1 MLANRFRSGRVPHQH
16 IGISSFTDD
25 KLVLDVIG
33 NANISGTLNVPNL
46 TVTGVGATIEG
57 DINARNLN
65 IVGITTIGGLLYDG
79 YTQSGSDGAYLRATG
94 TGIKWTGFAS
104 VRDRQDFI
112 ATANQT
118 SFTFSYNTNYIDVFV
133 NGVKLSTSEFTADN
147 GTQVVLN
154 TGCFAGDNVELI
166 SYNTGSQTNGSGGGG
181 GATIGINTLGHS
193 YFTHITA
200 SGIVTAAQFHGD
212 GSNLTGINTSSG
224 YATVA
229 GIATLAQGLIGT
241 PNINVGVVTA
251 TKYYGDGSSLSG
263 VAAGIVIEEEGSNI
277 GTATTVNFV
286 GAAITATFSNGT
298 ATVNVG
304 DHYARIAGVATVAN
318 NAQGLTGTPTI
329 VVDEIWANNV
339 SIAQTLTYEDVKNVD
354 SVGLITARNGI
365 NVITNG
371 INVSN
376 GIVTATSFVGNLT
389 GDVTGNLTGNAQTAS
404 AASGLTGSPNVAV
417 SGLTAAGIQ
426 ITGLCTAST
435 FVGNLVGSVQ
445 GGNVNAYNGT
455 FTNNVSAGNSIT
467 AGSGGFWGDGSQITN
482 IVTTSDTAP
491 SSPNTGSLW
500 WKSDEGILKIY
511 YQDVDSSQWVDASPG
526 GGGSGGSGGGSSDLI
541 NDSTP
546 QLGGILDLNTYDISG
561 VGNLDIN
568 GNGKFL
574 KGINV
579 SGASTVSSLNV
590 TGLSTFV
597 NDAEFNSN
605 VILDSSDAYLKI
617 GSNSKR
623 TEIRNNGSST
633 YLYSYADSTFHI
645 AQAGSGNN
653 IQLDWVSG
661 TMARFKKQ
669 AECALYYNNSEKF
682 ETTNDGTVTNGI
694 ATATSFS
701 GDGSALTNIYAAPPA
716 GISTTGFS
724 GFTNVYCA
732 GTLDVDRQ
740 AIFDDVIVSSAS
752 TFQGAVSANTGPVTL
767 NNTTANGNTDVTGIA
782 TFRNDVIFDGNIGIG
797 TDNPQFDID
806 LGSYTSPNVS
816 TASTIRI
823 IGRGSGG
830 NPYATAIR
838 FGAGGNNAD
847 YTLLRVD
854 GSDGT
859 TDGDGS
865 TDLGFALRYMSAG
878 ESGVDNRLAFW
889 VDNTNNTKYEAV
901 SIYNDGKFVV
911 DGDPAAGGH
920 GFYGTPSDAFT
931 VRGTSKL
938 TGGVD
943 VTGHSELDNVNVSG
957 VVTATTFKG
966 NLEGNVTGDIS
977 NATSYPYTSLTGI
990 STDIVGD
997 TTPQLGGNLDVNN
1010 KNIEI
1015 GDCTTAG
1022 TDNTLK
1028 IGSNGL
1034 EIHHRPGAFATYIQN
1049 KNKDTNLWIT
1059 GQNTSG
1065 SWGHIFLRPYLNAFS
1080 GVACWWGGATELYYG
1095 NTGSKKL
1102 ETTSGG
1108 VTITGTLS
1116 KSGGSFKIPHP
1127 VAGLSTTKHLVHSF
1141 LEGPQMDLIYRG
1153 KIDLVDGTATVNI
1166 DTKAGMTEGTFVLLN
1181 RDIQCFTSNE
1191 TGWTAVKG
1199 SVSGNILTITAQ
1211 DNTCTDTISWMVVGE
1226 RQDDTVKSLDMTDS
1240 EGNLIVE
1247 PDQPAPD
1254 TKHADIQ
1261 AQL

>member
-16 IGISSFTDD
+16 IGISSFTED

-79 YTQSGSDGAYLRATG
+79 YSQSGSDGAYLRATG

-118 SFTFSYNTNYIDVFV
+118 SFTFPYNTNYIDVFV
-133 NGVKLSTSEFTADN
+133 NGVKLAASEFTADN

-166 SYNTGSQTNGSGGGG
+166 SYNTGAVTNGSGGGG
-181 GATIGINTLGHS
+181 GATIGINTLGQS

-224 YATVA
+224 YATVS
-229 GIATLAQGLIGT
+229 GIATLAQGLTGT
-241 PNINVGVVTA
+241 PNINVGVITA

-263 VAAGIVIEEEGSNI
+263 VAAGIVVEEEGSNI

-318 NAQGLTGTPTI
+318 SAQGLTGTPTI

-339 SIAQTLTYEDVKNVD
+339 SIAQPLTYEDVKNVD

-389 GDVTGNLTGNAQTAS
+389 GDVTGNLTGNAETAS
-404 AASGLTGSPNVAV
+404 AASGITGTPNIAI
-417 SGLTAAGIQ
+417 SGLTGTGIQ

-445 GGNVNAYNGT
+445 GGNINAYNGT

-467 AGSGGFWGDGSQITN
+467 AGSGGFWGDGSQISN

-491 SSPNTGSLW
+491 SNPNDGSLW

-546 QLGGILDLNTYDISG
+546 QLGGGLDLNTYDISG
-561 VGNLDIN
+561 VGNLDIS
-568 GNGKFL
+568 GNGAFS

-579 SGASTVSSLNV
+579 SGSSTVSSLNV
-590 TGLSTFV
+590 TGVSTFV
-597 NDAEFNSN
+597 NDAEFNAN
-605 VILDSSDAYLKI
+605 VTLDSSDAYLKI
-617 GSNSKR
+617 GTNSKR
-623 TEIRNNGSST
+623 TEIRNNGTST

-645 AQAGSGNN
+645 AQAGSGSN

-682 ETTNDGTVTNGI
+682 TTTESGVNVSGAV
-694 ATATSFS
+694 TATYFY
-701 GDGSALTNIYAAPPA
+701 GNGSALTDIYAAPPA
-716 GISTTGFS
+716 GISTTGLS
-724 GFTNVYCA
+724 GFTNVTVA
-732 GTLDVDRQ
+732 GTLDVDKQ
-740 AIFDDVIVSSAS
+740 AIFDDVIVSAAS
-752 TFQGAVSANTGPVTL
+752 TFQGALSANTGPVIL
-767 NNTTANGNTDVTGIA
+767 NNTTANGNTDITGIS
-782 TFRNDVIFDGNIGIG
+782 TFRNDVTFTGSSANIKWNESLNRL
-797 TDNPQFDID
+797 DFP
-806 LGSYTSPNVS
+806 
-816 TASTIRI
+816 
-823 IGRGSGG
+823 
-830 NPYATAIR
+830 
-838 FGAGGNNAD
+838 
-847 YTLLRVD
+847 
-854 GSDGT
+854 
-859 TDGDGS
+859 GS
-865 TDLGFALRYMSAG
+865 TS
-878 ESGVDNRLAFW
+878 LAFG
-889 VDNTNNTKYEAV
+889 NAAELR
-901 SIYNDGKFVV
+901 IYNDGDNRIKGGNGGIFIGQNGSFWVGNEAHNNARFEATSSSAILYSGGTKIARSYTDKFEVGNP
-911 DGDPAAGGH
+911 DAGVGIAITMSIA
-920 GFYGTPSDAFT
+920 GNAQFGGT
-931 VRGTSKL
+931 GI
-938 TGGVD
+938 
-943 VTGHSELDNVNVSG
+943 
-957 VVTATTFKG
+957 VTATTLDISG
-966 NLEGNVTGDIS
+966 NISGGSVSGGSSVTATEFYGDIS

-1010 KNIEI
+1010 KNIEV

-1022 TDNTLK
+1022 TDNTIK
-1028 IGSNGL
+1028 VGTSGL
-1034 EIHHRPGAFATYIQN
+1034 EIHHRPAAYATYIQN
-1049 KNKDTNLWIT
+1049 KNNNTNLWIT

-1065 SWGHIFLRPYLNAFS
+1065 TWGNIFIRPYLNAFS

-1211 DNTCTDTISWMVVGE
+1211 DNSCTDTISWMVVGE

>member
-16 IGISSFTDD
+16 IGISSFTED

-79 YTQSGSDGAYLRATG
+79 HSQSGSDGAYLRATG

-118 SFTFSYNTNYIDVFV
+118 SFTFAYNTNYIDVFV
-133 NGVKLSTSEFTADN
+133 NGVKLAASEFTADN

-193 YFTHITA
+193 YFTHISA

-224 YATVA
+224 YATVS
-229 GIATLAQGLIGT
+229 GISTLSEGLTGI

-263 VAAGIVIEEEGSNI
+263 VAAGIIVEEEGSNI

-286 GAAITATFSNGT
+286 GTAITATFSNGT

-304 DHYARIAGVATVAN
+304 DHYARIAGVATVAT
-318 NAQGLTGTPTI
+318 NAQGLIGTPTI
-329 VVDEIWANNV
+329 VVDEIVANNV

-354 SVGLITARNGI
+354 SVGLITARSGIRVISGGI
-365 NVITNG
+365 NVASG
-371 INVSN
+371 V
-376 GIVTATSFVGNLT
+376 VTATNFVGPLT
-389 GDVTGNLTGNAQTAS
+389 GDVTGNVSGTAGS
-404 AASGLTGSPNVAV
+404 AVLAEGLANSPNISIRGLTG
-417 SGLTAAGIQ
+417 TGIQ

-455 FTNNVSAGNSIT
+455 FTNNVSAAASIT
-467 AGSGGFWGDGSQITN
+467 ATNGFYGDGSKLTN
-482 IVTTSDTAP
+482 IVTTSDSAP
-491 SSPNTGSLW
+491 SNPNDGSLW

-546 QLGGILDLNTYDISG
+546 QLGGNLDLNNYDVSGIGDFNITGSGTFTGNGTFNNTLTVGTHAGIGSLSVTGVSTFSDNVNLPDEKKILIGDSDDMEIYHDSANRSGIRYTNPEFRLLGTSGSSSIILGQSNSSSELSFGARYAQFNNNGSVDLFYNGDEKIRTTESG
-561 VGNLDIN
+561 V
-568 GNGKFL
+568 
-574 KGINV
+574 NV
-579 SGASTVSSLNV
+579 SGAV
-590 TGLSTFV
+590 
-597 NDAEFNSN
+597 
-605 VILDSSDAYLKI
+605 
-617 GSNSKR
+617 
-623 TEIRNNGSST
+623 
-633 YLYSYADSTFHI
+633 
-645 AQAGSGNN
+645 
-653 IQLDWVSG
+653 
-661 TMARFKKQ
+661 
-669 AECALYYNNSEKF
+669 
-682 ETTNDGTVTNGI
+682 
-694 ATATSFS
+694 TATYFY
-701 GDGSALTNIYAAPPA
+701 GNGSALTDIYAAPPA
-716 GISTTGFS
+716 GISTTGYS

-732 GTLDVDRQ
+732 GTLDVDKQ
-740 AIFDDVIVSSAS
+740 ASFDDVIVSAAA
-752 TFQGAVSANTGPVTL
+752 TFQGALTANTGPVTL
-767 NNTTANGNTDVTGIA
+767 NNTTANGNTDITGIS
-782 TFRNDVIFDGNIGIG
+782 TFRNDVTFTGSSANIKWNESLNRL
-797 TDNPQFDID
+797 DFP
-806 LGSYTSPNVS
+806 VS
-816 TASTIRI
+816 TS
-823 IGRGSGG
+823 
-830 NPYATAIR
+830 
-838 FGAGGNNAD
+838 
-847 YTLLRVD
+847 
-854 GSDGT
+854 
-859 TDGDGS
+859 
-865 TDLGFALRYMSAG
+865 
-878 ESGVDNRLAFW
+878 LAFG
-889 VDNTNNTKYEAV
+889 NGAELR
-901 SIYNDGKFVV
+901 IYNDGDNRIK
-911 DGDPAAGGH
+911 GG
-920 GFYGTPSDAFT
+920 
-931 VRGTSKL
+931 
-938 TGGVD
+938 TGGIFIGQNGSFWVGNEAHNSARFEATSSSAILYSGGTKIARSYTD
-943 VTGHSELDNVNVSG
+943 KFEVGNPDAGVGIAITMSIAGNAQFGGTGI
-957 VVTATTFKG
+957 VTATTLDISG
-966 NLEGNVTGDIS
+966 NISGGSVSGGSSVTATEFYGDIS

-1034 EIHHRPGAFATYIQN
+1034 ELHHRPGAFATYIQN

>member
-16 IGISSFTDD
+16 IGISSFTED

-79 YTQSGSDGAYLRATG
+79 HSQSGSDGAYLRATG

-118 SFTFSYNTNYIDVFV
+118 SFTFAYNTNYIDVFV
-133 NGVKLSTSEFTADN
+133 NGVKLAASEFTADN

-224 YATVA
+224 YATVS
-229 GIATLAQGLIGT
+229 GISTLSEGLTGT

-263 VAAGIVIEEEGSNI
+263 VAAGIVVEEEGSNI

-404 AASGLTGSPNVAV
+404 AASGITGTPNIAISGLTGS
-417 SGLTAAGIQ
+417 GIQ

-491 SSPNTGSLW
+491 SSPNSGSLW
-500 WKSDEGILKIY
+500 WKSDEGILKVY

-546 QLGGILDLNTYDISG
+546 QLGGGLDLNNYNISG
-561 VGNLDIN
+561 VGNLDIT
-568 GNGKFL
+568 GSGKFS

-590 TGLSTFV
+590 TGVSTFV

-623 TEIRNNGSST
+623 TEIRNNGNST

-682 ETTNDGTVTNGI
+682 TTTESGVNVSGAV
-694 ATATSFS
+694 TATYFY
-701 GDGSALTNIYAAPPA
+701 GNGSALTDIYAAPPA
-716 GISTTGFS
+716 GISTTGLS
-724 GFTNVYCA
+724 GFTNVTVA
-732 GTLDVDRQ
+732 GTLDVDKQ
-740 AIFDDVIVSSAS
+740 AIFDDIIVSAAS
-752 TFQGAVSANTGPVTL
+752 TFQGALSANTGPVIL

-782 TFRNDVIFDGNIGIG
+782 TFRGSVRFDGTSTSNYMKWDSTQSELQFSSSSSKIKMESHYLESSGDYLAMRAVGSTAKVYCVPDNRFSVFFSNDYSNQKAIHVEKNGHLDLYYAGVKKFSTSGIG
-797 TDNPQFDID
+797 ATV
-806 LGSYTSPNVS
+806 LGQ
-816 TASTIRI
+816 
-823 IGRGSGG
+823 
-830 NPYATAIR
+830 
-838 FGAGGNNAD
+838 
-847 YTLLRVD
+847 L
-854 GSDGT
+854 
-859 TDGDGS
+859 
-865 TDLGFALRYMSAG
+865 
-878 ESGVDNRLAFW
+878 
-889 VDNTNNTKYEAV
+889 
-901 SIYNDGKFVV
+901 
-911 DGDPAAGGH
+911 
-920 GFYGTPSDAFT
+920 
-931 VRGTSKL
+931 
-938 TGGVD
+938 D
-943 VTGHSELDNVNVSG
+943 VTDVNVSG
-957 VVTATTFKG
+957 
-966 NLEGNVTGDIS
+966 GDIS

-1034 EIHHRPGAFATYIQN
+1034 EVHHRPGAFATYIQN

-1127 VAGLSTTKHLVHSF
+1127 VVGLSTTKHLVHSF